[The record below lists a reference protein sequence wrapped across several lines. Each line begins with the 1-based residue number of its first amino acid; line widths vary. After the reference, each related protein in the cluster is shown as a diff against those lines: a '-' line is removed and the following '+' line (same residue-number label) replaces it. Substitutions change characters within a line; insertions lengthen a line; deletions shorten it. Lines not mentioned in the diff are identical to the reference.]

1 MEEKKREELLRS
13 ATTNQTNFSH
23 VQLTLDHDQ
32 NELRHTSRLNRANN
46 GKLREIFNPFIL
58 LC

>member
-46 GKLREIFNPFIL
+46 GKYT
-58 LC
+58 